1 MCSPNVLA
9 KYDALG
15 ALPHMWSSGDM
26 ASALEILSSDKDKTE
41 ALAFLKAR
49 PVHTVALRGFIRDN
63 GLDSARNRGK
73 FYGYRSSEGHLEG
86 VALIGHA
93 TLVEA
98 RTARAFA
105 TLARKA
111 QGCTNAH
118 IIMGEQEGI
127 EQFWMYYAKDGQ
139 RMRLACRE
147 MMFELRWPLPVHQEI
162 EGLRPATLD
171 DLDLVVPVHA
181 AMAEEESGINPLK
194 KDPEGFRNRCARRI
208 EQGRTWVLI
217 KDGKLVFKM
226 EIFAD
231 TPEAIYLEGI
241 YVSPE
246 ERGKGYG
253 LRCLSQ
259 LSRALLQRTETICI
273 LVNET
278 NESAKAFYQKA
289 GFKCTSTYDT
299 IFLQQTMAH
308 DLP

>member
-1 MCSPNVLA
+1 MSSPNVLA

-15 ALPHMWSSGDM
+15 AMRYLWSSGD
-26 ASALEILSSDKDKTE
+26 AAGSLELLSSANDKAE
-41 ALAFLKAR
+41 ALTFLEAR

-63 GLDSARNRGK
+63 GLDSPRNRGK
-73 FYGYRSSEGHLEG
+73 FYGYRNREGQLEG
-86 VALIGHA
+86 IALIGHA

-98 RTARAFA
+98 CTARAFESI
-105 TLARKA
+105 ARKA
-111 QGCTNAH
+111 QTCANAH

-147 MMFELRWPLPVHQEI
+147 MMFELKWPLPVHQEV

-181 AMAEEESGINPLK
+181 AMAEEESGVNPLE
-194 KDPEGFRNRCARRI
+194 KDPEGFRSRCARRI
-208 EQGRTWVLI
+208 EQGRTWVLV
-217 KDGKLVFKM
+217 KNGKLVFKT

-253 LRCLSQ
+253 LHCLSQ
-259 LSRALLQRTETICI
+259 LSRTLLRRAETICI
-273 LVNET
+273 LVNEA
-278 NESAKAFYQKA
+278 NESARTFYQKA
-289 GFKCTSTYDT
+289 GFKFTSTYDT
-299 IFLQQTMAH
+299 IFLQPTINA
-308 DLP
+308 